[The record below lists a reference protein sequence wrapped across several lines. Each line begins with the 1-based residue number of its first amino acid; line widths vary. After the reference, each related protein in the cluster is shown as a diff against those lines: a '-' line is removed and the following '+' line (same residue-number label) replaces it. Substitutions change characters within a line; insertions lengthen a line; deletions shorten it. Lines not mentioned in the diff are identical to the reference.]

1 MAVQY
6 TDEQKACV
14 EQLVGPVDIS
24 AGAGSG
30 KTFTLTQRIASALA
44 DPNSGVDDIDQ
55 VCAITFT
62 EKAAAELKGR
72 VRSTLR
78 SKCLFD
84 QALKVDSAWISTIHG
99 MCARILRAS
108 ALDLGLDPSFKIAMG
123 KVADDLRSASLN
135 EAIAASGGVDGPYA
149 ELFREYDAT
158 SEMGMS
164 VETLVNSLLDAAAN
178 VRTGL
183 DGLVVVRGTER
194 PREIARLLLEAY
206 EEAEPFYLQANVN
219 KTNDAARAAVEA
231 TKAAL
236 SSYLAG
242 EGAVDGTGDGAGD
255 RAGEGTDDVDT
266 LLAVLDRC
274 PIAGALRAK
283 DLKEATTECKA
294 AHLEAI
300 AQALM
305 LKGDR
310 LLEAAIALARDA
322 EVRYG
327 RAKRANALLDNTD
340 LIKGALAALEIPAI
354 HDRFANK
361 FRLVMVDEFQDT
373 DELQLAI
380 VTHLSGEGMRYLCTV
395 GDAQQ
400 SIYGFRGADINVYR
414 AYQRELRNPE
424 LAEQGGQPR
433 QLKLSRNFR
442 SHRDI
447 LAFVKKVCAQPS
459 VFGEGFLDLGAVY
472 DGHGYRATGEPRIQ
486 IHTTALIPDGRS
498 GSIRDAIK
506 SQARE
511 IATYFSRMHE
521 AGHALSEM
529 VLLLGAT
536 TNADLYAQAIRQA
549 GFPCVI
555 AGGSLFTQASEVGVV
570 NAVVQAL
577 ANPRDTQ
584 SLFEVLSG
592 PVFGLGASDL
602 ITLGTKVDE
611 ETGKPS
617 NRKLYQGVSQIAY
630 ELFQGGEVSPALTHA
645 VIVLRKAQ
653 RALRDEPFCQVVLM
667 VLQDSGWIAR
677 LQESGAEGMAKLG
690 NVMKA
695 VRLVGDIQEEF
706 GFGVTRTAK
715 RFGVLVEN
723 GIKEKPG
730 ALNLSGQEAVRIMT
744 IHSSKGLEFPVV
756 AMADFARGAQ
766 GKDLVVQRVGGET
779 FVSLKGKN
787 RTLAGKDVV
796 SRAFELCAFDGDP
809 ESVTA
814 NAVRLADGVKRR
826 AMLLAVGEYEE
837 LAEAQRLFYVGA
849 TRAKE
854 ALGLFIAFKEG
865 RDPLKTYV
873 STVDD
878 VRSAFFGQEPFLEEC
893 RELDYG
899 GSEPALFCYNR
910 IAYADVVAEQ
920 ERRATE
926 ATPVVG
932 KVGTMKIAQVKPRVR
947 QDGTTPPRLET
958 NLVSYSSL
966 EGGGDKGIFSSLV
979 DGAASQEEL
988 SLRLAKVDPLG
999 PATFEEPCA
1008 LTTDQVEA
1016 LAKEA
1021 YRRALELKIEVADEA
1036 DEDSLSTQVFAEGS
1050 IDDEDKATSFGSAFH
1065 RLCQIAVARGEQA
1078 AFANLDRMAAAYG
1091 VEERKRLQDALER
1104 WFTSRVYAY
1113 TKTFAYR
1120 QPELSFSVP
1129 LETTTLEGEIDL
1141 LCTNEHVHPGH
1152 INEGSS
1158 ARALIVDYKTGGHKG
1173 ETLETLRT
1181 KHGLQACCYAYATLL
1196 QGYGQVDVA
1205 FVRVEQDDPIG
1216 VDTLE
1221 SVCFSFFARDIATL
1235 REVVSSYR

>member
-1 MAVQY
+1 MAVRY

-78 SKCLFD
+78 SKSLFD

-108 ALDLGLDPSFKIAMG
+108 ALELGLDPSFKIAIG
-123 KVADDLRSASLN
+123 KVADDLRTASLN
-135 EAIAASGGVDGPYA
+135 EAIAASGGVDGPCA
-149 ELFREYDAT
+149 ELFLEYEAT
-158 SEMGMS
+158 SDKGMS

-206 EEAEPFYLQANVN
+206 EEAEPYYLQANVN

-242 EGAVDGTGDGAGD
+242 EGA
-255 RAGEGTDDVDT
+255 DDVDT
-266 LLAVLDRC
+266 LLEVLDRC
-274 PIAGALRAK
+274 PVAGALRAK
-283 DLKEATTECKA
+283 DLKEVTTQCKV
-294 AHLEAI
+294 AHHEAI
-300 AQALM
+300 VKALM

-322 EVRYG
+322 EIRYG

-354 HDRFANK
+354 RGRFADK

-414 AYQRELRNPE
+414 AYQRELCNPE
-424 LAEQGGQPR
+424 LAERGGQPR

-459 VFGEGFLDLGAVY
+459 VFGEDFLDLGAVY
-472 DGHGYRATGEPRIQ
+472 DGCGYRATGESRIQ
-486 IHTTALIPDGRS
+486 IHTTALIPDGRA
-498 GSIRDAIK
+498 GSIRDATK
-506 SQARE
+506 GQARE
-511 IATYFSRMHE
+511 IAAYFSRMHE

-555 AGGSLFTQASEVGVV
+555 AGGSLFSQAPEVGVV
-570 NAVVQAL
+570 NAIVQAL
-577 ANPRDTQ
+577 ANPRNTQ
-584 SLFEVLSG
+584 SLFEALSG

-611 ETGKPS
+611 ETGRPS
-617 NRKLYQGVSQIAY
+617 NRKLYQGVSQVAY
-630 ELFQGGEVSPALTHA
+630 ELYQGGEASPALSHA
-645 VIVLRKAQ
+645 VTVLRKAQ

-695 VRLVGDIQEEF
+695 VRLVGDIQDEF
-706 GFGVTRTAK
+706 GFGVARTAK
-715 RFGVLVEN
+715 RFGVLVES

-756 AMADFARGAQ
+756 AMADFARPSQ

-796 SRAFELCAFDGDP
+796 PSALESCVFDGDP
-809 ESVTA
+809 GSVTA

-854 ALGLFIAFKEG
+854 ALGLFIALKEG
-865 RDPLKTYV
+865 RDPLKAYV

-878 VRSAFFGQEPFLEEC
+878 VRSAFFGQEPFSEEC
-893 RELDYG
+893 HELDYG

-920 ERRATE
+920 ERRAAE
-926 ATPVVG
+926 AIPVVG
-932 KVGTMKIAQVKPRVR
+932 KVGTMKIAQVKSRAR
-947 QDGTTPPRLET
+947 KRGTTPPRLET

-966 EGGGDKGIFSSLV
+966 EGDGEQGAFSSLV
-979 DGAASQEEL
+979 DGAAAQEEL
-988 SLRLAKVDPLG
+988 SPRLAKVDSLDFASFG
-999 PATFEEPCA
+999 DPCV
-1008 LTTDQVEA
+1008 LTTGQIES
-1016 LAKEA
+1016 LTKEA
-1021 YRRALELKIEVADEA
+1021 RRRALELTIEVADEA
-1036 DEDSLSTQVFAEGS
+1036 DEDSLSTRVFAENLV
-1050 IDDEDKATSFGSAFH
+1050 DDEDKATSFGSALH
-1065 RLCQIAVARGEQA
+1065 RLCQIAVSRGERE
-1078 AFANLDRMAAAYG
+1078 AFANLDRMAVSYE
-1091 VEERKRLQDALER
+1091 VEERSRLQDALKR

-1113 TKTFAYR
+1113 TKTFAHR
-1120 QPELSFSVP
+1120 QSELPFSVA
-1129 LETTTLEGEIDL
+1129 LGETTLEGEIDL
-1141 LCTNEHVHPGH
+1141 LCTNEHIRPGR
-1152 INEGSS
+1152 IEEMTSE
-1158 ARALIVDYKTGGHKG
+1158 RALIVDYKTGGHKG
-1173 ETLETLRT
+1173 ETLEMLHA

-1205 FVRVEQDDPIG
+1205 FVRVEQDDPLG

-1221 SVCFSFFARDIATL
+1221 SVCFSFFACDIATL
-1235 REVVSSYR
+1235 CEVISSYR